1 VCWYDHSTETAVICI
16 LNDMIGAIDQRHIGA
31 LMLLDLSA
39 AFGTVDHQMLAEVL
53 RRQFGIAGGALDW
66 MVNF

>member
-1 VCWYDHSTETAVICI
+1 
-16 LNDMIGAIDQRHIGA
+16 MIGAIDQGHIGA

-39 AFGTVDHQMLAEVL
+39 AFDTVDHHILADVL

-66 MVNF
+66 MVSFFK

>member
-1 VCWYDHSTETAVICI
+1 MCWYNHSTETAVNRI
-16 LNDMIGAIDQRHIGA
+16 LNDMIGAIDQGHIGA

-39 AFGTVDHQMLAEVL
+39 AFDTVDHQILANVL